1 MYFGSL
7 NMTSQSFIRKEL
19 ELGHAWTEI
28 SDPYL
33 LDLYQKVESG
43 ERFSLED
50 GLHLYRSHDLIGV
63 GTLARMARER
73 QHGRKTFY
81 VYNQHLNYTNVC
93 VNGCAFCAYSR
104 TEGEIGAFTLTL
116 EEIAGRIEERIREPI
131 REIHIVGGINP
142 SLPFS
147 YYIDL
152 LRTVKRLRPN
162 ATLKAFTPVEI
173 DAMGRWFGMTVQDVL
188 SGLKEAG
195 LEMMPGG
202 GAEILDDR
210 IQQRLYPRKIGPTRW
225 LEVVRSAHD
234 LGIKTNATMLYGHIE
249 SDEQRVTHLLR
260 LRSLQ
265 DETGGILAFI
275 PLAFHPENTGL
286 SNLSGTTA
294 VDDLKT
300 VAAARLILDNVPH
313 IKAYWVMISPAL
325 SQVAMS
331 FGADDL
337 DGTVIDERITHSAGA
352 RTPKGLG
359 RHEIRHLIEA
369 AGFLPVERDAFYNPV

>member
-1 MYFGSL
+1 MTTQSL
-7 NMTSQSFIRKEL
+7 IQKRYGRENTRN
-19 ELGHAWTEI
+19 EI

-33 LDLYQKVESG
+33 LDLHRKVGSG
-43 ERFSLED
+43 ERLNLED
-50 GLHLYRSHDLIGV
+50 GLHLYRSHDLIGI

-73 QHGRKTFY
+73 RYGRKTFY

-93 VNGCAFCAYSR
+93 VNRCAFCAYSR
-104 TEGEIGAFTLTL
+104 TDGETGAFTLTL
-116 EEIAGRIEERIREPI
+116 EEIAGRIEERILEPI

-147 YYIDL
+147 YYLDL

-162 ATLKAFTPVEI
+162 ATLKAFTAVEI
-173 DAMGRWFGMTVQDVL
+173 DAMGRWFAMAVQDVL
-188 SGLKEAG
+188 AALKEAG

-210 IQQRLYPRKIGPTRW
+210 IQQHLYPKKIGPTRW
-225 LEVVRSAHD
+225 LEVIRSAHD

-249 SDEQRVTHLLR
+249 NEEQRVAHLLR

-275 PLAFHPENTGL
+275 PLAFHPQNTGL

-294 VDDLKT
+294 MEDLKT

-337 DGTVIDERITHSAGA
+337 DGTVIEERITHSAGA

-359 RHEIRHLIEA
+359 RHEICHLIEA

>member
-1 MYFGSL
+1 
-7 NMTSQSFIRKEL
+7 MTSQSFMSKNTEIAETWKGISDPCLL
-19 ELGHAWTEI
+19 ELGR
-28 SDPYL
+28 
-33 LDLYQKVESG
+33 KVERG
-43 ERFSLED
+43 ERLGLED

-63 GTLARMARER
+63 GTLAAMARER
-73 QHGRKTFY
+73 RHGRKTFY

-104 TEGEIGAFTLTL
+104 TEGEAGAFTLSL
-116 EEIAGRIEERIREPI
+116 GEISDRIEERIHEPI
-131 REIHIVGGINP
+131 CEIHIVGGINP
-142 SLPFS
+142 ALPFS
-147 YYIDL
+147 YYTDL
-152 LRTVKRLRPN
+152 LRTVKRLRPR
-162 ATLKAFTPVEI
+162 ATLKAFTAVEI
-173 DAMGRWFGMTVQDVL
+173 DAMGRWFGMTVQEVL
-188 SGLKEAG
+188 AGLKEAG

-210 IQQRLYPRKIGPTRW
+210 IRQRLYPRKIGPARW
-225 LEVVRSAHD
+225 LDVVRSAHD

-265 DETGGILAFI
+265 DQTGGILAFI

-286 SNLSGTTA
+286 SNLSGPTA
-294 VDDLKT
+294 ADDLKT

-313 IKAYWVMISPAL
+313 IKAYWVMITPAL
-325 SQVAMS
+325 AQVAMC

-337 DGTVIDERITHSAGA
+337 DGTVIEERITHSAGA

>member
-1 MYFGSL
+1 
-7 NMTSQSFIRKEL
+7 MTDQSFMHKES
-19 ELGHAWTEI
+19 EIASTWTEI
-28 SDPYL
+28 SDPCL
-33 LDLYQKVESG
+33 LEVYRKL
-43 ERFSLED
+43 ERRERLGLED

-73 QHGRKTFY
+73 RHGRKTFY

-93 VNGCAFCAYSR
+93 VNGCVFCAYSK
-104 TEGEIGAFTLTL
+104 TDGEPGAFTLTL
-116 EEIAGRIEERIREPI
+116 EQVAGRIEERIHEPI

-147 YYIDL
+147 YYTDL
-152 LRTVKRLRPN
+152 LRTVKRLRPD
-162 ATLKAFTPVEI
+162 ATLKAFTAVEI
-173 DAMGRWFGMTVQDVL
+173 DAMGRWFGMTVKEVL

-195 LEMMPGG
+195 LEMLPGG

-210 IQQRLYPRKIGPTRW
+210 IHQRLYPRKIGPTRW
-225 LEVVRSAHD
+225 LEVVRIAHD
-234 LGIKTNATMLYGHIE
+234 LGIRTNATMLYGHIE
-249 SDEQRVTHLLR
+249 TDEQRVAHLLR

-294 VDDLKT
+294 MDDLKT

-337 DGTVIDERITHSAGA
+337 DGTVIEERITHSAGA

-359 RHEIRHLIEA
+359 RHEIHHLIEA

>member
-1 MYFGSL
+1 MTGQSL
-7 NMTSQSFIRKEL
+7 MNKNPEIAETWKGISDPCLL
-19 ELGHAWTEI
+19 ELGR
-28 SDPYL
+28 
-33 LDLYQKVESG
+33 KVERR
-43 ERFSLED
+43 ERLGLED

-63 GTLARMARER
+63 GRLAAMARER
-73 QHGRKTFY
+73 RHGRKTFY

-104 TEGEIGAFTLTL
+104 TEGEAGAFTLSVG
-116 EEIAGRIEERIREPI
+116 EISDRIEERIQEPI

-142 SLPFS
+142 ALPFS
-147 YYIDL
+147 YYTDL
-152 LRTVKRLRPN
+152 LRTVKRLRPH
-162 ATLKAFTPVEI
+162 ATLKAFTAVEI
-173 DAMGRWFGMTVQDVL
+173 DAMGRWFGMAVQEVL
-188 SGLKEAG
+188 AELKEAG

-202 GAEILDDR
+202 GAEILDER
-210 IQQRLYPRKIGPTRW
+210 IRQRLYPRKIGPARW
-225 LEVVRSAHD
+225 LDVVRSAHD

-265 DETGGILAFI
+265 DQTGGILAFI

-286 SNLSGTTA
+286 SNLSGPTA
-294 VDDLKT
+294 ADDLKT

-325 SQVAMS
+325 AQVAMC

-337 DGTVIDERITHSAGA
+337 DGTVIEERITHSAGA

>member
-1 MYFGSL
+1 
-7 NMTSQSFIRKEL
+7 MTGQSFMNKNTEIAETWKGISDPRLL
-19 ELGHAWTEI
+19 ELGR
-28 SDPYL
+28 
-33 LDLYQKVESG
+33 KVERG
-43 ERFSLED
+43 ERLGLEN
-50 GLHLYRSHDLIGV
+50 GLHVYRSHDLIGV
-63 GTLARMARER
+63 GTLAAMTRER
-73 QHGRKTFY
+73 RHGRKTFY

-104 TEGEIGAFTLTL
+104 TEGEAGAFTLSL
-116 EEIAGRIEERIREPI
+116 GEISDRIEERIHEPI

-147 YYIDL
+147 YYTDL
-152 LRTVKRLRPN
+152 LRTVKRLRPR
-162 ATLKAFTPVEI
+162 ATLKAFTAVEI
-173 DAMGRWFGMTVQDVL
+173 DAMSRWFGMTVQEVL
-188 SGLKEAG
+188 AGLKEAG

-210 IQQRLYPRKIGPTRW
+210 IRQRLYPRKIGPARW

-249 SDEQRVTHLLR
+249 SDEQRVAHLLR
-260 LRSLQ
+260 LRALQ
-265 DETGGILAFI
+265 DQTGGILAFI

-286 SNLSGTTA
+286 SNLSGPTA
-294 VDDLKT
+294 AEDLKT

-313 IKAYWVMISPAL
+313 IKAYWVMITPAL
-325 SQVAMS
+325 AQVAMC

-337 DGTVIDERITHSAGA
+337 DGTVIEERITHSAGA

-359 RHEIRHLIEA
+359 RNEIRHLIEA

>member
-142 SLPFS
+142 SLPF
-147 YYIDL
+147 
-152 LRTVKRLRPN
+152 
-162 ATLKAFTPVEI
+162 
-173 DAMGRWFGMTVQDVL
+173 
-188 SGLKEAG
+188 
-195 LEMMPGG
+195 
-202 GAEILDDR
+202 
-210 IQQRLYPRKIGPTRW
+210 GP
-225 LEVVRSAHD
+225 
-234 LGIKTNATMLYGHIE
+234 
-249 SDEQRVTHLLR
+249 
-260 LRSLQ
+260 
-265 DETGGILAFI
+265 
-275 PLAFHPENTGL
+275 
-286 SNLSGTTA
+286 
-294 VDDLKT
+294 
-300 VAAARLILDNVPH
+300 
-313 IKAYWVMISPAL
+313 
-325 SQVAMS
+325 
-331 FGADDL
+331 
-337 DGTVIDERITHSAGA
+337 
-352 RTPKGLG
+352 
-359 RHEIRHLIEA
+359 
-369 AGFLPVERDAFYNPV
+369 